1 MPTTR
6 PFPGITFQVETP
18 IRVDLPRMDIA
29 GFVGFAQRGPVHIP
43 VVVESYVDFVNFFG
57 SIYQLA
63 WDREENLWQT
73 ACLATAVKAFFTQ
86 GGRRCWVVRVAA
98 PTATTTTFPLSGLL
112 QTDAIS
118 GYSGVSAIASSPG
131 SWADNLQTRVE
142 LLSDSLGFMPTIV
155 AEREPLQLSL
165 KGLSDIT
172 LQSGDLL
179 QLDFGDRR
187 HRAYVVVPPREQAV
201 NFNDLEFAPSQIH
214 WFYRLQQSLFQ
225 QSPFSLSGRVYTVK
239 ASVRDLR
246 NTIPIILLLLRQYNC
261 MAGILFLR
269 KSLMENTTA
278 TLELT
283 DELTE
288 AQRLE
293 SDTFVSHATLTLT
306 DPLSIEVGDW
316 LRLEAADQTLWLQVS
331 LISLRNLRYS
341 NVPIIWLLLR
351 EIEYRVFIAGILFL
365 HKFLTELTV
374 TNLWAQGFD
383 PTTVG
388 SNLELE
394 RLQRLQMA
402 LQVRSLDT
410 TADNL
415 KLTLRNLAGA
425 APHPRFI
432 GSLPT
437 DDELFTRGLDTTQQ
451 TPNNPAAAL
460 WEEVSSPRFPLALT
474 LAENSLVLPLG
485 LDATLPWRGA
495 NLASELSLVRDGL
508 VPPVSDYQN
517 LSGVDWVDF
526 LPTLFLDPYLRLTG
540 QRSLLRE
547 ANDRLYLQGER
558 LTGIHGLLPIEEVSM
573 VILPDAA
580 HRGWRLTEVETVSP
594 PSPPRETTPPDSCVT
609 NSPFKNCDQL
619 VSDPKP
625 EQPTIDPTPA
635 TQWQLLEPN
644 EYFSAGLLEV
654 QQAIAKF
661 AAARGDLVALL
672 SAPKHYRPPELFEHQ
687 SQLLASLRQA
697 ADNTDSYVALYYPWL
712 ASREVSGALLHQ
724 HPSGAIA
731 GIMAHQSLEQ
741 GAWLAPAN
749 TTIQGIL
756 TTSPF
761 LTSADEQALYQA
773 GINPIR
779 QIPRGFVPWG
789 NFTQSRDSDLEALN
803 LRRLLI
809 LLRRLAIREG
819 QTYVFVPHSAA
830 FRRRIKQQFEQ
841 VLNRLFDQGA
851 FAGSDRSQAYQVVI
865 DTSLNTQS
873 TIEKGQLII
882 ELRVAPSRPMT
893 FITVRLVQLD
903 GGQFSIQEV
912 SRNGR

>member
-29 GFVGFAQRGPVHIP
+29 AFVGFAQRGPVHVP
-43 VVVESYVDFVNFFG
+43 VVVESYADFVNLFG

-63 WDREENLWQT
+63 WDSESNLWQT

-112 QTDAIS
+112 QTEAIS

-142 LLSDSLGFMPTIV
+142 LLSDSLGFMPTIG
-155 AEREPLQLSL
+155 AEGEPLQLSL
-165 KGLSDIT
+165 KGLRDIT

-179 QLDFGDRR
+179 QLDFRDRR

-201 NFNDLEFAPSQIH
+201 NPNEIEFLPSQIH
-214 WFYRLQQSLFQ
+214 WFYRLQPSLF
-225 QSPFSLSGRVYTVK
+225 PLSGIVYTVNT
-239 ASVRDLR
+239 SVL
-246 NTIPIILLLLRQYNC
+246 
-261 MAGILFLR
+261 
-269 KSLMENTTA
+269 ENTTA
-278 TLELT
+278 ILELT
-283 DELTE
+283 EELTE

-293 SDTFVSHATLTLT
+293 SDTFVNHATLTLT
-306 DPLSIEVGDW
+306 DPLSMEVGDW
-316 LRLEAADQTLWLQVS
+316 LRLEAADQTLWLQVAS
-331 LISLRNLRYS
+331 LTS
-341 NVPIIWLLLR
+341 
-351 EIEYRVFIAGILFL
+351 
-365 HKFLTELTV
+365 LTEINA
-374 TNLWAQGFD
+374 TNIWAEGFD
-383 PTTVG
+383 PATIGTT
-388 SNLELE
+388 LELE

-402 LQVRSLDT
+402 LQVRSLEA

-415 KLTLRNLAGA
+415 NLTLPNLAGA
-425 APHPRFI
+425 SPHPRFI
-432 GSLPT
+432 GFVPR
-437 DDELFTRGLDTTQQ
+437 DDELFTRGLETSQQ
-451 TPNNPAAAL
+451 TLNNLAATL
-460 WEEVSSPRFPLALT
+460 WEEVSSPRFPLAFT

-485 LDATLPWRGA
+485 LDAKLPWRGA
-495 NLASELSLVRDGL
+495 NLTSERPLVRDGL

-526 LPTLFLDPYLRLTG
+526 LPTLFLDPYLRQTG

-580 HRGWRLTEVETVSP
+580 HRGWRLTAVESVSP
-594 PSPPRETTPPDSCVT
+594 PLPPRETTLPDPCKT
-609 NSPFKNCDQL
+609 NSPFKNCDPPPPSESETETL
-619 VSDPKP
+619 TVK
-625 EQPTIDPTPA
+625 PTPA
-635 TQWQLLEPN
+635 TQWQLLKPK

-654 QQAIAKF
+654 QQAIAQF

-687 SQLLASLRQA
+687 SQLLASLRQG

-712 ASREVSGALLHQ
+712 ASREVSGELLHQ

-756 TTSPF
+756 ATSPF
-761 LTSADEQALYQA
+761 LASADEQALYQA

-865 DTSLNTQS
+865 DTSLNTQT

-893 FITVRLVQLD
+893 FIIVRLVQLD